1 MKLYF
6 LVEGISSEMQVYPKW
21 IQYFMPKII
30 EHKDFESFKHSNSG
44 FYLVSGMGYPSIL
57 NHIGNAVSDIF
68 DIEDV
73 DYLYIILDCDEDDL
87 NKRLNI
93 INDELNKHTFPERL
107 NVQVIIQKR
116 CFETILL
123 ANNMVMPRN
132 PKTSPLIEYLKYY
145 NVIDNDPE
153 NMGHYNDDYTH
164 SQFHTE
170 YAIKA
175 LRDKKIRYTKSNCS
189 SVTNND
195 YIQKI
200 EQRVASTPHLKSFKL
215 FIDSLKAINEKM
227 SQP

>member
-21 IQYFMPKII
+21 IKYFMPKII
-30 EHKDFESFKHSNSG
+30 EHKDFESFKHSKSG
-44 FYLVSGMGYPSIL
+44 FYLFSGMGYPSIL
-57 NHIGNAVSDIF
+57 NHIQDTISNIF
-68 DIEDV
+68 DIGDV

-87 NKRLNI
+87 NKRLDIVKN
-93 INDELNKHTFPERL
+93 ELKKHTFPDRL

-132 PKTSPLIEYLKYY
+132 PKDSPLIEYLKYY

-153 NMGHYNDDYTH
+153 DMGNYSDHYTH

-175 LRDKKIRYTKSNCS
+175 LRDKRIRYTKSNCS
-189 SVTNND
+189 SVTGND

-200 EQRVASTPHLKSFKL
+200 EERVALTPHLKSFKL
-215 FIDSLKAINEKM
+215 FIDSLKAINERM
-227 SQP
+227 SE